1 MSQRLKLFIP
11 SVFVIFIR
19 SFLFYLLRGIILHVP
34 YYGSI
39 IAIDDIIASDNITAL
54 ALKALLKYNRLS
66 TIEIKNVYVY
76 VYIIFCV

>member
-1 MSQRLKLFIP
+1 M
-11 SVFVIFIR
+11 V
-19 SFLFYLLRGIILHVP
+19 ILHVP

-76 VYIIFCV
+76 VYILRMRIWYVKGINRKLQ

>member
-1 MSQRLKLFIP
+1 
-11 SVFVIFIR
+11 VV
-19 SFLFYLLRGIILHVP
+19 ILHVP

-76 VYIIFCV
+76 VYILRMRIWYVKGINRKLQ